1 MGYNLD
7 QALEQVGSL
16 GRIQWLVIAVN
27 SIARNMNNYLYY
39 PFAYLVLEQQFLCAY
54 SSDSEFN
61 QCSAE
66 RICEARQESDST
78 LIYKVDKSYEYYI
91 ENWYL

>member
-39 PFAYLVLEQQFLCAY
+39 PFAYLVLE
-54 SSDSEFN
+54 
-61 QCSAE
+61 
-66 RICEARQESDST
+66 
-78 LIYKVDKSYEYYI
+78 
-91 ENWYL
+91 